1 MIKRVIFVLVNCL
14 LLFGFTA
21 QNSIQQ
27 IPLLD
32 LKGQT
37 FYLNNLHKYKAT
49 VIVFMS
55 PECPLCQSYTLT
67 INQLMQKYS
76 AKSIQFIGVVPTK
89 DFSVADIVDYKH
101 QYKSNLNLVR
111 DTKSQL
117 VKKIQATITPEVF
130 LLDAKG
136 SVLYS
141 GRIDNWA
148 YELGRK
154 RTVITEHDLKEALES
169 VVNNKPIKVK
179 KTKAVGCFIE

>member
-1 MIKRVIFVLVNCL
+1 MSFL
-14 LLFGFTA
+14 LLSGFTA

-32 LKGQT
+32 LKGHT

-67 INQLMQKYS
+67 INQFIQKY
-76 AKSIQFIGVVPTK
+76 ANKSVQFIGVVPTN
-89 DFSVADIVDYKH
+89 DFSVNDIVDYKRK
-101 QYKSNLNLVR
+101 YKSNLTLMR

-117 VKKIQATITPEVF
+117 VKKIRATITPEVF
-130 LLDAKG
+130 LLDTKG

-154 RTVITEHDLKEALES
+154 RTVITEHDLKNALEA